1 MDSYGFYGFYV
12 YRWSSIDIP
21 IFYGKLWMIYGKSI
35 GPYSMDPIW
44 IVIPIVDHTA
54 RPGLPSAG
62 REAWHGMIGIYV
74 GCLNSIMNIPYCKV
88 MFGILKKES
97 WPQVGI
103 DIQLWILNDIWE
115 IILYETANIK
125 FPLHMASKLF
135 FFSSVSSV
143 LNQGFVWGVSRIKG
157 EGCWSC

>member
-1 MDSYGFYGFYV
+1 
-12 YRWSSIDIP
+12 
-21 IFYGKLWMIYGKSI
+21 
-35 GPYSMDPIW
+35 
-44 IVIPIVDHTA
+44 
-54 RPGLPSAG
+54 
-62 REAWHGMIGIYV
+62 MIGIYV

-125 FPLHMASKLF
+125 FPLHMASKLI

-143 LNQGFVWGVSRIKG
+143 LNQSFVWGVSRIKW